1 MNGPLNSLNAGK
13 SGANTTATDWASKLS
28 AGNQAGK
35 SDQAAMQSDFSRW
48 MANASAANTQASAS
62 AEQLSANP
70 TPAKSN
76 SAMGQGNG
84 SSSVEARNALARA
97 QANAAQAKR
106 QTPVTKAE
114 TPHAPKTEKPKASSA
129 DASKS
134 GKTDAAKNGKAKDA
148 TDKADGQ
155 DVAGQDDVSDDAG
168 NVAVDATQGEA
179 VAKDAQAA
187 DAPSATDPSSML
199 AWLANLTQ
207 GGAAAKHALAGDAQ
221 QAGTDGGADADAA
234 LQLHG
239 KEGPVQGAATGHD
252 ALAAIAASN
261 DKGAIDVSTLQAA
274 EGRLAVLE
282 GAADPGKGADFAS
295 TLSTEM
301 MRGMAAKTAEAGA
314 PAQTSATLAPQVNSP
329 EFPQALAERVGMWVH
344 AAGEDGTM
352 SAELHLNPAE
362 MGPISVK
369 ISLDGQSA
377 QVDFAA
383 ANLETRRAIEASLPM
398 LSASLDDAG
407 FSLGGSGVSDQTP
420 QQQFNQ
426 ASGQPGGA
434 PAWGGGSPGLA
445 SAGGDTV
452 MEGRAAAAVQAG
464 RRGGLDL
471 YA

>member
-1 MNGPLNSLNAGK
+1 MNGPLNALPNAGK
-13 SGANTTATDWASKLS
+13 SNVTNTAATDWAAKLS
-28 AGNQAGK
+28 SSNQAGK
-35 SDQAAMQSDFSRW
+35 SDSATMQSDFSRW
-48 MANASAANTQASAS
+48 MAQAAATNTQASATATS
-62 AEQLSANP
+62 LSANAT
-70 TPAKSN
+70 TPAKAN
-76 SAMGQGNG
+76 AGQGT
-84 SSSVEARNALARA
+84 SSSTSVEARNALARA

-106 QTPVTKAE
+106 QVPMTKAE
-114 TPHAPKTEKPKASSA
+114 TPHAPKAEKPKAPSA
-129 DASKS
+129 EAHKS
-134 GKTDAAKNGKAKDA
+134 AKTDAAKGHQPKENADEVDRQDA
-148 TDKADGQ
+148 A
-155 DVAGQDDVSDDAG
+155 ASEEVSADAG
-168 NVAVDATQGEA
+168 KVDARQGEA
-179 VAKDAQAA
+179 AVKDAQATEGA
-187 DAPSATDPSSML
+187 HATDPSSML

-207 GGAAAKHALAGDAQ
+207 GGAAAQNTLGGDAQ
-221 QAGTDGGADADAA
+221 QAGGDAQAQLQAKEAA
-234 LQLHG
+234 V
-239 KEGPVQGAATGHD
+239 PGAASGHD
-252 ALAAIAASN
+252 ALAAIASSG
-261 DKGAIDVSTLQAA
+261 DKGAVDVSTLQAT

-282 GAADPGKGADFAS
+282 GSADASAKGADFAS

-301 MRGMAAKTAEAGA
+301 MRGLAAKTAEASA
-314 PAQTSATLAPQVNSP
+314 TAQTSATLAPSVHSP
-329 EFPQALAERVGMWVH
+329 EFPQALADRVGMWVH

-426 ASGQPGGA
+426 QASGQPGGA
-434 PAWGGGSPGLA
+434 PAWGGGSSGQA
-445 SAGGDTV
+445 SSGGEAV
-452 MEGRAAAAVQAG
+452 EGRAAAAVQAG